1 MAVEMSV
8 SVYSVDSVD
17 SVYLENDD
25 YAVSVLVDNST
36 GQADRQLPQPSVL
49 AVLQWRYSQAP
60 VVYRGVYTRS
70 FP

>member
-1 MAVEMSV
+1 MSV

-25 YAVSVLVDNST
+25 YAVSVLVDHTT

-49 AVLQWRYSQAP
+49 AVLQQRYSQAP
-60 VVYRGVYTRS
+60 VVQGCLY
-70 FP
+70 